1 MTHTA
6 SARAQALRPRAPFY
20 PIAPKQRVARP
31 GAGAPVLQG
40 AAPQAARKAAR

>member
-20 PIAPKQRVARP
+20 PIAPKQRVVRL
-31 GAGAPVLQG
+31 GAGAPALQG
-40 AAPQAARKAAR
+40 APQAARKAAR

>member
-1 MTHTA
+1 MTQTA
-6 SARAQALRPRAPFY
+6 SARALRPRAPFH
-20 PIAPKQRVARP
+20 PVATKQLVALP